1 MRENEV
7 KIKVRDHNDVIGE
20 FREAARRNCNFNY
33 KIARFISIYMLIYLL
48 KNWEMMYTE
57 AWSFFSVLNTQ
68 LRY

>member
-57 AWSFFSVLNTQ
+57 A
-68 LRY
+68 